1 MTRRRASSAA
11 GRAARHLRRWDQ
23 LERDRRREAA
33 MGRHAAAEPA
43 PIERPPV
50 RQRLPL
56 IETFVFAPVVAAVA
70 AVLMHLG
77 GASWDTAWS
86 IAVGIAVVIVLAGWL
101 TRSTPGQLPGTGV
114 NHSQAEDEGPTHGRK
129 PTP

>member
-1 MTRRRASSAA
+1 
-11 GRAARHLRRWDQ
+11 
-23 LERDRRREAA
+23 

-101 TRSTPGQLPGTGV
+101 TRSTPGQLPGTGDTRP
-114 NHSQAEDEGPTHGRK
+114 HTEDEGPPPGRK